1 MVKKDH
7 WHGILLGNLDL
18 LGVGLLHWLLGHRL
32 PVLHH
37 IGFVHSPYPI
47 EKQPKVGNYHILAAS
62 HTVKSRLI
70 EEGIHANDA
79 SIIYPGA
86 RTDLFGPDAIRRVL
100 PNPPCRVK
108 GIHYICFA
116 GLLMES
122 KAPHTLLE
130 AVAELHNQGY
140 PIRASLAGGAF
151 QKSYVEAMK
160 TFCIDNNI
168 DSIISFYKQLSR
180 NQLARFFA
188 CTTLP
193 FSPQCTLKLL
203 G

>member
-1 MVKKDH
+1 MFCRITN
-7 WHGILLGNLDL
+7 G
-18 LGVGLLHWLLGHRL
+18 
-32 PVLHH
+32 
-37 IGFVHSPYPI
+37 
-47 EKQPKVGNYHILAAS
+47 KQGAS
-62 HTVKSRLI
+62 YT
-70 EEGIHANDA
+70 
-79 SIIYPGA
+79 P
-86 RTDLFGPDAIRRVL
+86 
-100 PNPPCRVK
+100 
-108 GIHYICFA
+108 
-116 GLLMES
+116 
-122 KAPHTLLE
+122 E

-193 FSPQCTLKLL
+193 FSSMKS
-203 G
+203 